1 MEDETGDQTSADRK
15 RHPDRAGAVSAAA
28 IYLMIGTEG
37 AAAGVDPQA
46 ALAALLLSYAGQAL
60 RVIAGLFGLLLSNK
74 KSLFTVIL
82 GVLLFVP
89 QLAAFLQVDGS
100 IPLILLNAVLLVIPY
115 YYLHNAW
122 RNYQDA

>member
-1 MEDETGDQTSADRK
+1 MRRGTKHLRIASVIQIVL
-15 RHPDRAGAVSAAA
+15 GAVSAAA

-100 IPLILLNAVLLVIPY
+100 IPLTPVTRPGTV
-115 YYLHNAW
+115 
-122 RNYQDA
+122 

>member
-1 MEDETGDQTSADRK
+1 MRRGTKHLRIASVIQIVL
-15 RHPDRAGAVSAAA
+15 GAVSAAA

-46 ALAALLLSYAGQAL
+46 ALAALL
-60 RVIAGLFGLLLSNK
+60 
-74 KSLFTVIL
+74 
-82 GVLLFVP
+82 
-89 QLAAFLQVDGS
+89 
-100 IPLILLNAVLLVIPY
+100 VIPY